1 MTTGIIR
8 WINETRRFGL
18 ITQDTDGKA
27 LFARF
32 QTGSKPLRQR
42 QKVSYDIVVGP
53 DGEYAVNIKS
63 IA

>member
-8 WINETRRFGL
+8 WINESRRFGL
-18 ITQDTDGKA
+18 ITQDAGGKA

-32 QTGSKPLRQR
+32 QQGTKPLKQK
-42 QKVSYDIVVGP
+42 QKVSYDIALGP